1 MYFLCSSCSYCL
13 RVKKDQIYLFFFSD
27 FNNTK
32 PPGYCGFDL
41 DTGADKFCCSDLD
54 PRASRLIKEPQQPLF
69 QKDSEAYPC
78 LDQTTNCEKWIETNP
93 ESCTPVYVDGFNNN
107 SYPFMREVCQES
119 CRKTVSNFRS
129 NKCEKVTF

>member
-1 MYFLCSSCSYCL
+1 MPFQPLCSYCL

-54 PRASRLIKEPQQPLF
+54 PRGSRLIKEPQQPLF